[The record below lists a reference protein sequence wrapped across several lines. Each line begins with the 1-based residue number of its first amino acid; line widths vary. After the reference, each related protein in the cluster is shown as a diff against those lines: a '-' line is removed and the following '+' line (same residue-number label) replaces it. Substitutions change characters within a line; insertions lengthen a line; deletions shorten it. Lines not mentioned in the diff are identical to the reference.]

1 MISTPSEEYAMAK
14 LAHSSNVCSIL
25 RRQILY
31 FPRQTTLT
39 STSPKTITQ
48 SPKDMTKRNNSN
60 LFHQWKVEHQTS
72 ECDSMLLRWWLHRI
86 LRNLTDECPNLD
98 LTALRETMQ
107 DHFGFTGIVESTL
120 GSSMKMM
127 SPRFLV
133 VDKSI

>member
-1 MISTPSEEYAMAK
+1 MAK

-31 FPRQTTLT
+31 FPRQITLT

-133 VDKSI
+133 VNKSI

>member
-1 MISTPSEEYAMAK
+1 MVK
-14 LAHSSNVCSIL
+14 LAHSSNVCLIQG
-25 RRQILY
+25 RQILY
-31 FPRQTTLT
+31 FPRQITPT
-39 STSPKTITQ
+39 STFPKTITQ
-48 SPKDMTKRNNSN
+48 SPKDMTKRDNSN

-72 ECDSMLLRWWLHRI
+72 ECDSMLLRWRLHRI
-86 LRNLTDECPNLD
+86 LRNLTDECPNLN

-107 DHFGFTGIVESTL
+107 DHFGFTGIAESTL

>member
-1 MISTPSEEYAMAK
+1 MISTLSEEYAMAK

-25 RRQILY
+25 GRQILY
-31 FPRQTTLT
+31 FPRQITPT
-39 STSPKTITQ
+39 STFPKTILQ

-72 ECDSMLLRWWLHRI
+72 ECDSMLLRRWLHRI

-98 LTALRETMQ
+98 LIALRETMQ
-107 DHFGFTGIVESTL
+107 DHFGFTGIAESTL

-133 VDKSI
+133 VDKGI